1 MEINTILL
9 VLLVIVN
16 YTNFFLTHKP
26 FRFRKNP
33 RVKKQFLR

>member
-9 VLLVIVN
+9 ILLVIIN

-26 FRFRKNP
+26 FRKN
-33 RVKKQFLR
+33 RFGKKQFLR